1 MKLRRID
8 PKTIKWPEVR
18 VTAQFDEVLYAQF
31 KESIKTVGQIAPII
45 CYQVGEEIVGCDG
58 KHRCDEAIMSGEGAV
73 DVVVIPGDEVDVLT
87 KNIFLDHLRGK
98 TSVSQMLRVI
108 SSLYKDYGLD
118 PDQIREKT
126 GLTREYIEKLI
137 KIGFASPSVQEALD
151 QGVIGIGHAFE
162 LSRLPHPIQQE
173 EIIAKHQ
180 VWRFTV
186 KELKE
191 QIDMVLAEMEKLDK
205 ETPLTPGTEPPAPRM
220 YCCEGCKQE
229 AEPRYLRPV
238 MLCPD
243 CYGEVWRIAKA
254 APAEELKA
262 AAEGGGGL
270 NSLASELFCP
280 QGRKTPGS
288 RAVHKSFQ
296 PAPKLQPTKPGPLP
310 LAPAG

>member
-18 VTAQFDEVLYAQF
+18 VTAQFDADLYAQF
-31 KESIKTVGQIAPII
+31 KESIKSVGQIAPII

-58 KHRCDEAIMSGEGAV
+58 KHRCDEAIMNGEGAV
-73 DVVVIPGDEVDVLT
+73 DVVLIPGDEVDVLT

-98 TSVSQMLRVI
+98 TPVSQMVRVI

-118 PDQIREKT
+118 PNQIKEKT

-151 QGVIGIGHAFE
+151 QGVIGVGHAFE

-180 VWRFTV
+180 VWRFSIP
-186 KELKE
+186 ELKE
-191 QIDMVLAEMEKLDK
+191 QIDAVLAEMQKLDK
-205 ETPLTPGTEPPAPRM
+205 EAPLPPPTEPATPRK
-220 YCCEGCKQE
+220 YYCEGCKQE

-243 CYGEVWRIAKA
+243 CFGSVWRLAKA
-254 APAEELKA
+254 AA
-262 AAEGGGGL
+262 
-270 NSLASELFCP
+270 
-280 QGRKTPGS
+280 
-288 RAVHKSFQ
+288 
-296 PAPKLQPTKPGPLP
+296 APKVDAGEETPTP
-310 LAPAG
+310 

>member
-18 VTAQFDEVLYAQF
+18 VTAQFDEALYAQF

-58 KHRCDEAIMSGEGAV
+58 KHRCDEAIMNGEGAV
-73 DVVVIPGDEVDVLT
+73 DVVVIPGDEVDVLS

-98 TSVSQMLRVI
+98 TPVSEMVKVI
-108 SSLYKDYGLD
+108 SSLYKDYNLD
-118 PDQIREKT
+118 PDQIKEKT

-137 KIGFASPSVQEALD
+137 KIGFASPSVQAALD
-151 QGVIGIGHAFE
+151 QGVIGVGHAFE
-162 LSRLPHPIQQE
+162 LSRLPHPIQQD

-191 QIDMVLAEMEKLDK
+191 QIDAVLKEMSALDQAAPLPPPTEP
-205 ETPLTPGTEPPAPRM
+205 ETPRK
-220 YCCEGCKQE
+220 YRCEGCQQE

-238 MLCPD
+238 LLCPD
-243 CYGEVWRIAKA
+243 CFGAVWRLAKT
-254 APAEELKA
+254 APAPVTK
-262 AAEGGGGL
+262 
-270 NSLASELFCP
+270 ASEE
-280 QGRKTPGS
+280 TP
-288 RAVHKSFQ
+288 
-296 PAPKLQPTKPGPLP
+296 PP
-310 LAPAG
+310 